1 MDPVVTA
8 RVPEHVRTRGVE
20 VLREIG
26 SNTSELVNSAFA
38 YVIRERKLPKAHA
51 DMNPGVRTLSAEQMR
66 ELEAFIQDVKV
77 PTPSSWEAKPF
88 DQLFDE
94 AMEDRYADLR

>member
-8 RVPEHVRTRGVE
+8 RVPENVRARGVE

-26 SNTSELVNSAFA
+26 SSTSELVKPGARA
-38 YVIRERKLPKAHA
+38 LDA
-51 DMNPGVRTLSAEQMR
+51 DQMR
-66 ELEAFIQDVKV
+66 ELEAFMRDVKV
-77 PTPSSWEAKPF
+77 SVPSSWESKPF

-94 AMEDRYADLR
+94 AMEERYADLR

>member
-8 RVPEHVRTRGVE
+8 RVPENVRARGVE

-38 YVIRERKLPKAHA
+38 YVIKEQKLPKART
-51 DMNPGVRTLSAEQMR
+51 DMNPGVRTLSAEQMH
-66 ELEAFIQDVKV
+66 ELEAFIQDVRV
-77 PTPSSWEAKPF
+77 PTPANWESKPF

-94 AMEDRYADLR
+94 AMEERYADLR

>member
-8 RVPEHVRTRGVE
+8 RVPENVRARGVE

-26 SNTSELVNSAFA
+26 SSTSELVNSAFA
-38 YVIRERKLPKAHA
+38 YVIKERKLPKARVDMKPGARALDA
-51 DMNPGVRTLSAEQMR
+51 DQMR
-66 ELEAFIQDVKV
+66 ELEAFMRDVKV
-77 PTPSSWEAKPF
+77 SVPSSWESKPF

-94 AMEDRYADLR
+94 AMEERYADLR